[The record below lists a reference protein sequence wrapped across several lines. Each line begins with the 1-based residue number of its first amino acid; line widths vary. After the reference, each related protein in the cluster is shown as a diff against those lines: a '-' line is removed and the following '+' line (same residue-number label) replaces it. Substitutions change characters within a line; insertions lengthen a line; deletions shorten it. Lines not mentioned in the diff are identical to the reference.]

1 MVAQTTTF
9 KGHPILVLEDENNN
23 RNRLQFGILKAELIA
38 KHIKDI
44 EKFIVEGKELEKMN
58 KSWDDFKG

>member
-9 KGHPILVLEDENNN
+9 KGHPILVLEGENE
-23 RNRLQFGILKAELIA
+23 RNRIQFGIVKAELIA
-38 KHIKDI
+38 KHFKDI
-44 EKFIVEGKELEKMN
+44 EKFIVEGKQIQEMN